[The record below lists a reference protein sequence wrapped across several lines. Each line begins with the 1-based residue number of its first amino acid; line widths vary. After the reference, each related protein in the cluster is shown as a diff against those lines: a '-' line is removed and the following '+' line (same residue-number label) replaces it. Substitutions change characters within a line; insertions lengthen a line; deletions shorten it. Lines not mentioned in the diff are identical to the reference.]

1 MTDELAGKVA
11 IVTGGASG
19 LGEGLARRFAAEGA
33 KVLIA
38 DVDRDGGAA
47 LAADIGANAQFVE
60 ADVSDMGQV
69 SDLVTTAVDRFG
81 GLHVMVNN
89 AGVSGTMHFRLLDDD
104 LADFHK
110 VMSVNLL
117 AVMAGTRDAARH
129 MKDNGGGSI
138 INVTSIGGILAGGG
152 VMTYR
157 ASKAAVIQF
166 TKSAAIEL
174 AHYEIRVN
182 AIAPGNIRTGIVRKS
197 ATGEDLEKLEE
208 FEARIREQMRNDR
221 PLKREGTVEDVAE
234 AALYFATDRSR
245 YVTGTVLPVDGGT
258 VAGKVIV
265 RKSPADAGGASY
277 LAIVRAVDVL
287 SNQPRVAAPVRPEYV
302 VRRVVELDQFE
313 HAGTAACS
321 APIRRRRQGH
331 VRYCAQRATEVEVRQ
346 ARPRSTGRPP
356 PETSSPRRPCSGAHS
371 PVYRANVH

>member
-1 MTDELAGKVA
+1 MVNELTGKVA

-33 KVLIA
+33 MVVIG
-38 DVDRDGGAA
+38 DVDRDGGKA
-47 LAADIGANAQFVE
+47 LAAELGGSALFVE
-60 ADVSDMGQV
+60 IDVADFEQVGRLVS
-69 SDLVTTAVDRFG
+69 TAVEHFG

-89 AGVSGTMHFRLLDDD
+89 AGVSGTMHRRFMDDD

-110 VMSVNLL
+110 VMAINVG

-129 MKDNGGGSI
+129 MSEHGGGSI
-138 INVTSIGGILAGGG
+138 INVTSIGGIQAGGG

-182 AIAPGNIRTGIVRKS
+182 AIAPGNIRTAIVRKS
-197 ATGEDLEKLEE
+197 AAGEDREKLAE
-208 FEARIREQMRNDR
+208 FEQKIRAQMRADR
-221 PLKREGTVEDVAE
+221 PLKREGTAEDVAE

-258 VAGKVIV
+258 VAGKVIP
-265 RKSPADAGGASY
+265 RK
-277 LAIVRAVDVL
+277 
-287 SNQPRVAAPVRPEYV
+287 
-302 VRRVVELDQFE
+302 
-313 HAGTAACS
+313 
-321 APIRRRRQGH
+321 
-331 VRYCAQRATEVEVRQ
+331 
-346 ARPRSTGRPP
+346 
-356 PETSSPRRPCSGAHS
+356 
-371 PVYRANVH
+371 

>member
-1 MTDELAGKVA
+1 MADELAGKVA

-19 LGEGLARRFAAEGA
+19 LGEGLVRRFCAEGA

-38 DVDRDGGAA
+38 DVDRDSGTA
-47 LAADIGANAQFVE
+47 LAGDVGADFVE
-60 ADVSDMGQV
+60 ADVSDVDQV
-69 SDLVTTAVDRFG
+69 SGLVSTAVDRFG

-89 AGVSGTMHFRLLDDD
+89 AGVSGTMHRRFLDDD
-104 LADFHK
+104 LADFDR
-110 VMSVNLL
+110 VMAINVL

-129 MKDNGGGSI
+129 MAQHGGGSI
-138 INVTSIGGILAGGG
+138 INMTSIGGIQAGGG

-182 AIAPGNIRTGIVRKS
+182 ALAPGNIRTAIVRKS
-197 ATGEDLEKLEE
+197 AAGEDLAQLER
-208 FEARIREQMRNDR
+208 FEEAIRAQMRADR

-258 VAGKVIV
+258 VAGKVTA
-265 RKSPADAGGASY
+265 RRSKEAS
-277 LAIVRAVDVL
+277 
-287 SNQPRVAAPVRPEYV
+287 S
-302 VRRVVELDQFE
+302 
-313 HAGTAACS
+313 
-321 APIRRRRQGH
+321 
-331 VRYCAQRATEVEVRQ
+331 
-346 ARPRSTGRPP
+346 
-356 PETSSPRRPCSGAHS
+356 
-371 PVYRANVH
+371 

>member
-1 MTDELAGKVA
+1 MSNELEGKVA

-33 KVLIA
+33 KVLIG
-38 DVDRDGGAA
+38 DVDTDGGAA
-47 LAADIGANAQFVE
+47 LADEIGADALFVE
-60 ADVSDMGQV
+60 CDVSDIYQV
-69 SDLVTTAVDRFG
+69 SGLVTTAVERFG

-89 AGVSGTMHFRLLDDD
+89 AGVSGTMHRRFLDDD

-110 VMSVNLL
+110 VMSINVL

-129 MKDNGGGSI
+129 MKEHGGGSI
-138 INVTSIGGILAGGG
+138 INLTSIGGIQAGGG

-182 AIAPGNIRTGIVRKS
+182 AIAPGNIRTNIVRKS
-197 ATGEDLEKLEE
+197 AAGEDLAELEQ
-208 FEARIREQMRNDR
+208 FEETIRAQMRADR
-221 PLKREGTVEDVAE
+221 PLKCEGTVEDVAE

-258 VAGKVIV
+258 VAGKVSV
-265 RKSPADAGGASY
+265 RKPT
-277 LAIVRAVDVL
+277 
-287 SNQPRVAAPVRPEYV
+287 P
-302 VRRVVELDQFE
+302 
-313 HAGTAACS
+313 
-321 APIRRRRQGH
+321 
-331 VRYCAQRATEVEVRQ
+331 
-346 ARPRSTGRPP
+346 
-356 PETSSPRRPCSGAHS
+356 
-371 PVYRANVH
+371 